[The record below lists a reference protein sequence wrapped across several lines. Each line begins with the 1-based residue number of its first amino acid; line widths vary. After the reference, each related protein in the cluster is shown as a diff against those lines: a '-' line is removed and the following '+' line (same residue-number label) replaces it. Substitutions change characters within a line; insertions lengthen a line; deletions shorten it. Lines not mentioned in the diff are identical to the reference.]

1 MTVVALVPAAGL
13 GTRLGLNVPKAFVTL
28 LDRSLLERAV
38 DGLFASG
45 VVDDV
50 VVMVPPDMI
59 DRARELVPRARVV
72 VGGAERTD
80 SVRAGLAA
88 AGDAE
93 LVLVHDAARP
103 LTPAPMIERV
113 VAALRGGASAVI
125 PVLPVADTVKRVDAD
140 GIVEATVDR
149 ADLRAVQTPQGFTAG
164 ALRAAYAA
172 APGELATDD
181 AGLVERAG
189 GTVVTVPGDPLAMKI
204 TTAFDLRIAQVLA
217 EETA

>member
-1 MTVVALVPAAGL
+1 MTLQG
-13 GTRLGLNVPKAFVTL
+13 
-28 LDRSLLERAV
+28 RSLLERAV

-45 VVDDV
+45 AVDEV
-50 VVMVPPDMI
+50 VVMVPADMV
-59 DRARELVPRARVV
+59 DGARVLAPRARVV

-88 AGDAE
+88 AGSAD

-103 LTPAPMIERV
+103 LTPGPLIVRV

-125 PVLPVADTVKRVDAD
+125 PVLPVADTIKRVGAD
-140 GIVEATVDR
+140 GAVEATVDR
-149 ADLRAVQTPQGFTAG
+149 ADLRAVQTPQGFAAA
-164 ALRAAYAA
+164 ALRAAYDA
-172 APGELATDD
+172 APGELTTDD

-204 TTAFDLRIAQVLA
+204 TTAFDLRVAEVLA
-217 EETA
+217 QEQR

>member
-1 MTVVALVPAAGL
+1 M
-13 GTRLGLNVPKAFVTL
+13 NVPKAFVTL

-204 TTAFDLRIAQVLA
+204 TTAFDLRMAQVLA